1 METMNTKTADRV
13 IRVIKTDAEYTAAL
27 SEIERLMDQ
36 DPAPNT
42 PPGARLELLA
52 LLVQQY
58 EAGLFPTELPDPIAA
73 IEFRM
78 EQQGLAPRDLVPYI
92 GSRSKVSEVL
102 ARKRPLTLSMTRA
115 LHSGLGIPGNVL
127 LQPSNG
133 AGTDHANIAWEQ
145 FPVKEM
151 AARGWLHA
159 TLQEALTNPE
169 RVLRKFFAPS
179 GGARMLSLNR
189 KTEFVRSA
197 RPANSYALAAWTGRV
212 CALALGSPPAQRY
225 KPGTVTLE
233 FMRKAARLSW
243 SDSGPRLVCEF
254 LGKHGIA
261 VVVERHL
268 RKTYLDGAAIML
280 EKGRPVI
287 GLTLRH
293 DRLDNFWFT
302 LMHELAHIALHLGTA
317 ASAFYDDLELEMPE
331 DAREREADQLAEE
344 ALIPRVEWERSEAS
358 SVRSPEAV
366 QELAEKLSIHP
377 AIVAGRI
384 RHQTKSY
391 RVLSQFGGSGEL
403 SKHFE
408 AIKPVH

>member
-1 METMNTKTADRV
+1 MNTKTGDMV
-13 IRVIKTDAEYTAAL
+13 IKVIKTQVEYETALA
-27 SEIERLMDQ
+27 EIERLVDR

-42 PPGARLELLA
+42 PLGARLELLA

-58 EAGLFPTELPDPIAA
+58 EAGIFPTELPDPIAA

-102 ARKRPLTLSMTRA
+102 ARKRPLTMSMTRA
-115 LHSGLGIPGNVL
+115 LHTGLGIPGNVL

-133 AGTDHANIAWEQ
+133 AGTENAKIAWDQ
-145 FPVKEM
+145 FPLKEM
-151 AARGWLHA
+151 AERGWLQA
-159 TLQEALTNPE
+159 PLQEALANPE
-169 RVLRKFFAPS
+169 RVLRKFFAQS
-179 GGARMLSLNR
+179 GGARINSLYR

-197 RPANSYALAAWTGRV
+197 RPTDSYALAAWTGRV
-212 CALALGSPPAQRY
+212 SALALGSPPTHRY
-225 KPGTVTLE
+225 KPGTVTPE

-254 LGKHGIA
+254 LSKHGIT
-261 VVVERHL
+261 VIVEPRL
-268 RKTYLDGAAIML
+268 RKTYLDGAAIIL

-302 LMHELAHIALHLGTA
+302 LMHELAHIALHLGTK
-317 ASAFYDDLELEMPE
+317 SGAFYDDLELEMPE
-331 DAREREADQLAEE
+331 DAREREADRLAEE
-344 ALIPRVEWERSEAS
+344 ALIPQVEWERSEAS

-391 RVLSQFGGSGEL
+391 RVLSQFIGSGEL
-403 SKHFE
+403 GKLFE
-408 AIKPVH
+408 TIKPVH